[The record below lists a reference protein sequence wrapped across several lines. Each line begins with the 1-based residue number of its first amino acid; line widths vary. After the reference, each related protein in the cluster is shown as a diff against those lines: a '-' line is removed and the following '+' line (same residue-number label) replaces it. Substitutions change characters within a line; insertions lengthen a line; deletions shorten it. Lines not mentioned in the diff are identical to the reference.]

1 FKTDI
6 IKSFITSSYLLFI
19 PSNKLD
25 IPKFKSSKL
34 NVGSIKKINLK
45 NMIDKI
51 DAIALVNL
59 HKILK
64 ITKSKVKFTRK
75 IAKYILKIP
84 YVKFILN
91 SLIKYSLLR
100 VPTPPIK

>member
-1 FKTDI
+1 MVAT
-6 IKSFITSSYLLFI
+6 FITSSFLLLI

-25 IPKFKSSKL
+25 SPKFKSNRLK
-34 NVGSIKKINLK
+34 VGSMKKKNLK
-45 NMIDKI
+45 NR
-51 DAIALVNL
+51 IAKKDTSPLANL

-75 IAKYILKIP
+75 ITKYILKIP
-84 YVKFILN
+84 YVNFILN

-100 VPTPPIK
+100 VPAPPIK